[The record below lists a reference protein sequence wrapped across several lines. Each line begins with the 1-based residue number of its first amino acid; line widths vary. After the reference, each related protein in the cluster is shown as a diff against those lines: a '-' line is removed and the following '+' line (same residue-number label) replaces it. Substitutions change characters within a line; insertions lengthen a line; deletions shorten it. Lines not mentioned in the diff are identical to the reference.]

1 LIEIWYREAYHPAMS
16 QPDVLA
22 RPREIFLALLIFCVA
37 LAGCTK
43 DKKSQSTETP
53 PRPAANSQANANNTK
68 PPVDTGSQV
77 TTEASDRAV
86 KSEMHNVLFHLT
98 DRSAALLENVSGEL
112 WPSGRN
118 ELVVFDDKTSFELHV
133 ADGTVSITPQSLA
146 TVMNKYVFV
155 RDDAPLKD
163 ITVEINQGKD
173 QLIIKGKLHSKG
185 DLPFETAGTLSV
197 NPDGR
202 LRMHTEKVKALHVPV
217 KKVMALFGIDLA
229 NVISTSKIPGMDTDK
244 NDLLMDLGDLLPP
257 PHIRGKV
264 ASVRL
269 GNNAIIT
276 IFGDGGKRGEEKGNY
291 MRFEGNRVR
300 FGKLTMQSTD
310 LTVLDL
316 DPADPLDWD
325 QDHYAKQLEAGYS
338 KVTETFGLRAYVK
351 DFGKLPRTT
360 GEKSEANE

>member
-1 LIEIWYREAYHPAMS
+1 MDLWRGRPYHSAMS
-16 QPDVLA
+16 KPDILA
-22 RPREIFLALLIFCVA
+22 RPRKTLIALAMFCA
-37 LAGCTK
+37 LAGCSKSTK
-43 DKKSQSTETP
+43 PQSTETP
-53 PRPAANSQANANNTK
+53 PPPAANSQANANNTK
-68 PPVDTGSQV
+68 PAADTGSQA

-86 KSEMHNVLFHLT
+86 KAAMNNVLFHMT

-112 WPSGRN
+112 WPTGKN
-118 ELVVFDDKTSFELHV
+118 ELIVFDDKTAFELHV
-133 ADGTVSITPQSLA
+133 TDGTVSITPQSLA
-146 TVMNKYVFV
+146 TLMNEYVFA

-163 ITVEINQGKD
+163 ITIEINRGKG

-202 LRMHTEKVKALHVPV
+202 LRVHTEKVKALHVPV

-229 NVISTSKIPGMDTDK
+229 NLVSTSKIAGMDTDK
-244 NDLLMDLGDLLPP
+244 NDLLMDLGELLPP

-276 IFGDGGKRGEEKGNY
+276 IFGDGGKRSEEKGNY

-300 FGKLTMQSTD
+300 FGKLTMQKTD

-316 DPADPLDWD
+316 DPGDPLDWD
-325 QDHYAKQLEAGYS
+325 QDHYAQQLEAGYS

-351 DFGKLPRTT
+351 DFAKLPRTT
-360 GEKSEANE
+360 GEKSAANQ

>member
-1 LIEIWYREAYHPAMS
+1 MS
-16 QPDVLA
+16 HADILA
-22 RPREIFLALLIFCVA
+22 WPRAIFLTLLIFCVG
-37 LAGCTK
+37 LAGCSKNTK
-43 DKKSQSTETP
+43 PQNAQASAPREASSQPS
-53 PRPAANSQANANNTK
+53 NDSMK
-68 PPVDTGSQV
+68 PPVDIGSEV
-77 TTEASDRAV
+77 ATEASGRAV
-86 KSEMHNVLFHLT
+86 KAEMHNVLFHLT

-112 WPSGRN
+112 WPTGKN
-118 ELVVFDDKTSFELHV
+118 ELIVFDDKTSFELHV

-163 ITVEINQGKD
+163 IAVEINRGKG

-217 KKVMALFGIDLA
+217 KKMMELFGIDLA
-229 NVISTSKIPGMDTDK
+229 NLVSTSKIAGMDTDK
-244 NDLLMDLGDLLPP
+244 NDLLMDLGELLPP

-269 GNNAIIT
+269 ANNAIIT
-276 IFGDGGKRGEEKGNY
+276 IFGDGGKRSEEKGNY

-300 FGKLTMQSTD
+300 FGKLTMQNTD

-316 DPADPLDWD
+316 DPGDPLDWD
-325 QDHYAKQLEAGYS
+325 QDYYAKQLEAGYS

-360 GEKSEANE
+360 GEKSAANE